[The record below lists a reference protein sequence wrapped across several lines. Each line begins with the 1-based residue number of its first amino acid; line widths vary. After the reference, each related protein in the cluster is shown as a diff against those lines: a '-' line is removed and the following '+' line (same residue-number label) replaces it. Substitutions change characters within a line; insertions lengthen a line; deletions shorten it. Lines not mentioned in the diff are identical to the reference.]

1 MKANYINKIILAV
14 LLFGLVSCDSELNF
28 EPRQSIDATTALET
42 AQDIESAV
50 VGAYAIMG
58 GGSLYGTNL
67 NVVPE
72 LLASD
77 TYFSWFG
84 TFQSYR
90 QIALKTMDANNAEA
104 SRTWIN
110 AYRAINV
117 ANTILAN
124 IDKISAGATKDRLT
138 GEAYFIRGSMFFELV
153 RLYGLPFSAGNTT
166 TNLGV
171 PINLIATTDDKLASS
186 LGARKTVAEVYTQVI
201 ADLNQ
206 AVTLIP
212 NSNPT
217 RATKF
222 SALAMLSRVYLQ
234 QGNYTAARAAADNV
248 ITNSGK
254 SLTGTVGAPFL
265 NKNSSESLFEI
276 QQNDQNNAGT
286 SNDGLA
292 TFYASL
298 QGIGRADIRILASFR
313 NLYEAT
319 DKRRSDLIYSAVG
332 ARAGSTRYHTGKWIA
347 FGSNILV
354 IRLSEMYLTRA
365 ECNLRLSLPFVGDS
379 PTNDYNLVRNRAGAT
394 PALLVSSVQTILNER
409 VLELAFEGSRIHDL
423 KRVKVSTG
431 TFPYDSPKL
440 VLPIPRRE
448 IDANASLIQNPG
460 YN

>member
-1 MKANYINKIILAV
+1 MKTKYINKIVVAV
-14 LLFGLVSCDSELNF
+14 LLFALVSCDSELDF
-28 EPRQSIDATTALET
+28 KPRQSIDATTALET

-58 GGSLYGTNL
+58 GGSLYGTNF
-67 NVVPE
+67 NVVAE

-77 TYFSWFG
+77 TFFTWLG

-90 QIALKTMDANNAEA
+90 QVSTKTMNSLNGEA

-110 AYRAINV
+110 SYRAINV
-117 ANTILAN
+117 ANTVLAN
-124 IDKISAGATKDRLT
+124 INKINAGATKDKLT
-138 GEAYFIRGSMFFELV
+138 GEAYFIRGSLLFELV
-153 RLYGLPFSAGNTT
+153 KLYGLPFSTGNSN

-171 PINLIATTDDKLASS
+171 PVSLIATTDDKLAST

-201 ADLNQ
+201 ADLSQ
-206 AVTLIP
+206 AATLIP

-265 NKNSSESLFEI
+265 NRNSSESLFEI

-332 ARAGSTRYHTGKWIA
+332 ARAGSTRFHTGKWIA
-347 FGSNILV
+347 FGSNIVV

-365 ECNLRLSLPFVGDS
+365 ECNFRLPLPFLGDT
-379 PTNDYNLVRNRAGAT
+379 PTNDYNRVRNRAGAT
-394 PALLVSSVQTILNER
+394 PALFVTSLQTILSER

-423 KRVKVSTG
+423 KRVQASTG
-431 TFPYDSPKL
+431 IFPYNSASL

-448 IDANASLIQNPG
+448 IDANASLVQNPG

>member
-1 MKANYINKIILAV
+1 MKTKYINKIVVAL
-14 LLFGLVSCDSELNF
+14 LLFSLFSCESELNF

-42 AQDIESAV
+42 AQDIESAI

-58 GGSLYGTNL
+58 AGSLYGTNL

-72 LLASD
+72 LLAAD
-77 TYFSWFG
+77 GFFSWFG

-90 QIALKTMDANNAEA
+90 QVALKTMDSNNAEA

-117 ANTILAN
+117 ANTVLAN
-124 IDKISAGATKDRLT
+124 IDKIPAGATKDKLM
-138 GEAYFIRGSMFFELV
+138 GEAYFIRGALLFELV
-153 RLYGLPFSAGNTT
+153 KIYGLPFSAGNTT

-171 PINLIATTDDKLASS
+171 PISLIATTDDKLAAT
-186 LGARKTVAEVYTQVI
+186 LGPRKTVAEVYTQVI
-201 ADLNQ
+201 ADLNL
-206 AVTLIP
+206 ASTLIP

-222 SALAMLSRVYLQ
+222 SAFAMLSRVYLQ
-234 QGNYTAARAAADNV
+234 QANYPAARDAANTV
-248 ITNSGK
+248 ITSSGK
-254 SLTGTVGAPFL
+254 SLTATVSGPFL

-298 QGIGRADIRILASFR
+298 VGIGRADIRILAAFR

-319 DKRRSDLIYSAVG
+319 DKRREGLIYSAVG
-332 ARAGSTRYHTGKWIA
+332 ARAGSTRYHTGKWVT
-347 FGSNILV
+347 FGTNIPV

-365 ECNLRLSLPFVGDS
+365 ECNFRLLASVGDT
-379 PTNDYNLVRNRAGAT
+379 PTNDYNRVRNRAGAT
-394 PALLVSSVQTILNER
+394 PALLVTSVQTILNER
-409 VLELAFEGSRIHDL
+409 ILELAFEGSRIHDL
-423 KRVKVSTG
+423 KRVQASTG
-431 TFPYDSPKL
+431 TFPYNSDKL
-440 VLPIPRRE
+440 VFPIPRRE
-448 IDANASLIQNPG
+448 IDANDSLVQNPG
-460 YN
+460 YPN